1 MTDETPL
8 TPIGRKVVEPGHRLS
23 NEAWAKVV
31 ADAAEIR
38 REQEEAAA
46 AAEAEGGEDV
56 GRRLGAGLLAAPP
69 RRLTAAVDF
78 TARGRASGKY
88 FPVSGIPTQLIVFHS
103 MECPLQAGYARSLTN
118 WALTPESAGGPQ
130 ASWHRGY
137 GPDERVYFIPDE
149 LGAWHAS
156 EANVLSIGLEQT
168 GYAAYTRAQWT
179 TPDGLKMLDSVAS
192 DVAAIC
198 KRDGIPARWLTTA
211 EVRAVLD
218 SGNRTIKGFCYHR
231 QIDPETR
238 TDPGNGYPSDIML
251 TKVQAYLGATPAPGS
266 TEGTIVG
273 ATEVNAIK
281 SHINAVLLGPYVWS
295 DGKHPNGVRGDVLT
309 AVGAVM
315 DEKVDR
321 TGPADVSVKQE
332 IADAKSNTAALLKL
346 ATDQGKQLAAAQQ
359 LLADQGK
366 VLADQGKVLAAQQQL
381 LAGISKQLGAAPA
394 TPAAGRPVAD
404 SPQA

>member
-1 MTDETPL
+1 MTDENLPL
-8 TPIGRKVVEPGHRLS
+8 TPIGRKVVEPSHRLPD
-23 NEAWAKVV
+23 EAWARVV
-31 ADAAEIR
+31 AEAAEIR
-38 REQEEAAA
+38 RQQEQDAAA
-46 AAEAEGGEDV
+46 GEGDGEA
-56 GRRLGAGLLAAPP
+56 RRLGAGLLQAP
-69 RRLTAAVDF
+69 RRVTLPAVVNLTAA
-78 TARGRASGKY
+78 GRNSGKY

-156 EANVLSIGLEQT
+156 EANPLSIGLEQT

-179 TPDGLKMLDSVAS
+179 TADGLRMLDGVAA

-218 SGNRTIKGFCYHR
+218 SGNRSIKGFCMHR
-231 QIDPETR
+231 QVDPETR
-238 TDPGNGYPSDIML
+238 TDPGNGYPADLVLS
-251 TKVQAYLGATPAPGS
+251 KVQALLATPAPS

-273 ATEVNAIK
+273 ASEVNQIK

-295 DGKHPNGVRGDVLT
+295 DGKHPDGVRGDVLK

-321 TGPADVSVKQE
+321 TGPNDVSVKQE
-332 IADAKSNTAALLKL
+332 IADAKSNTAALLKAMTEQGTIL
-346 ATDQGKQLAAAQQ
+346 AN
-359 LLADQGK
+359 
-366 VLADQGKVLAAQQQL
+366 QGKVLAAQQKSIDALNGTLQATLQTLQQL
-381 LAGISKQLGAAPA
+381 QQPASPPA
-394 TPAAGRPVAD
+394 TPPAI
-404 SPQA
+404 